1 MAKKAKS
8 PVRKDNA
15 DIVVTIRNSA
25 MQIWLAGLG
34 ALSKAQKERSRI
46 FNTLVKEGEAVQER
60 TGKVAGDRIEQVKA
74 AAGDSWSKFE
84 HAYGAQMAR
93 VLHAWGV
100 PTKKDLDA
108 LSHRCSGARCRDEE
122 AVEADREAALARSR
136 RRERTC
142 PGLLAR
148 RTGAA
153 VTPKAHPFPTDGAI
167 S

>member
-15 DIVVTIRNSA
+15 DIVATIRNSA

-74 AAGDSWSKFE
+74 AAGNSWSKFE
-84 HAYGAQMAR
+84 HAYGAQMAH
-93 VLHAWGV
+93 VLHVWGV

-108 LSHRCSGARCRDEE
+108 LSRRVTEL
-122 AVEADREAALARSR
+122 AAATKRLSKQTERS
-136 RRERTC
+136 
-142 PGLLAR
+142 A
-148 RTGAA
+148 
-153 VTPKAHPFPTDGAI
+153 

>member
-15 DIVVTIRNSA
+15 DIVATIRNSA

-46 FNTLVKEGEAVQER
+46 FHTLVKEGEAVQER
-60 TGKVAGDRIEQVKA
+60 TGKIAGDRIEQVKA
-74 AAGDSWSKFE
+74 AAGDFVE
-84 HAYGAQMAR
+84 QVRAR
-93 VLHAWGV
+93 LRSPNGPRPARLGCA
-100 PTKKDLDA
+100 DEEGSRRA
-108 LSHRCSGARCRDEE
+108 LSPCSGARCRDEE

-153 VTPKAHPFPTDGAI
+153 VTPKAHPFPTGGAI

>member
-108 LSHRCSGARCRDEE
+108 LSHRVAEL
-122 AVEADREAALARSR
+122 AATTKRLSKQT
-136 RRERTC
+136 ER
-142 PGLLAR
+142 P
-148 RTGAA
+148 
-153 VTPKAHPFPTDGAI
+153 H
-167 S
+167 

>member
-60 TGKVAGDRIEQVKA
+60 TGKVWPA
-74 AAGDSWSKFE
+74 S
-84 HAYGAQMAR
+84 
-93 VLHAWGV
+93 
-100 PTKKDLDA
+100 
-108 LSHRCSGARCRDEE
+108 
-122 AVEADREAALARSR
+122 
-136 RRERTC
+136 
-142 PGLLAR
+142 
-148 RTGAA
+148 
-153 VTPKAHPFPTDGAI
+153 
-167 S
+167 